1 MNGTE
6 CQNTLCPEPWKG
18 FDLVQKKFISP
29 QLDSWANCSICKNL
43 LSPDN
48 PNYWS
53 EHIHQLSSISV
64 FTDLIDYIQW
74 NPLAPLQ
81 AHINYVMTEQ
91 DKQFLDFVALHY
103 LPHDA
108 PDSYAP
114 ITIVGDG
121 NCFPRSVS
129 YALFCTQNRHAE
141 ICTRI
146 IYESV

>member
-1 MNGTE
+1 M
-6 CQNTLCPEPWKG
+6 
-18 FDLVQKKFISP
+18 
-29 QLDSWANCSICKNL
+29 
-43 LSPDN
+43 
-48 PNYWS
+48 
-53 EHIHQLSSISV
+53 SSISV

-81 AHINYVMTEQ
+81 AHINYAMTEQ
-91 DKQFLDFVALHY
+91 DKQFLDFVALCY

-129 YALFCTQNRHAE
+129 YALFCTQNCHAE
-141 ICTRI
+141 IFTRI